1 MLKCV
6 KLEQTCNTSE
16 RSLNAR
22 LRNANDWI
30 IEIKLFINLR
40 DDNYTL
46 GAHLYDDSKE
56 QDRLTSLSI
65 SSNNNSRRLI
75 ITSEVCHKAITTLVG
90 AIIAARNARVYYFN
104 PAVNLF
110 LSTFP
115 CTQHA
120 EIYTATIH

>member
-46 GAHLYDDSKE
+46 GAHLCDDRVKSKA
-56 QDRLTSLSI
+56 DLRLTSLSI

-75 ITSEVCHKAITTLVG
+75 ITSK
-90 AIIAARNARVYYFN
+90 VY
-104 PAVNLF
+104 VIKQ
-110 LSTFP
+110 S
-115 CTQHA
+115 
-120 EIYTATIH
+120 